1 MFTIRTLGGIALFL
15 FGTTFLWL
23 TPMFA
28 SPGISTKGVWWSI
41 TQVLS
46 LLTLAGFTVAT
57 WGLFKK
63 WTWWENA
70 AIASAVLGAVVLIP
84 YWIAAHNS
92 GETTPGFNVLIHA
105 LGDAGVL
112 ALLTVPALESWVN
125 GRVMAGA
132 G

>member
-1 MFTIRTLGGIALFL
+1 MFTIRTLGGVALFL

-28 SPGISTKGVWWSI
+28 SPGISTRGVWWSI

-46 LLTLAGFTVAT
+46 LLTLAGFTVAA

-63 WTWWENA
+63 WQWWENT
-70 AIASAVLGAVVLIP
+70 AIASAVIGAVVLIP

-92 GETTPGFNVLIHA
+92 GEITPGFNVLIHA
-105 LGDAGVL
+105 VGDAGVL
-112 ALLTVPALESWVN
+112 VLLTVPALESWVN
-125 GRVMAGA
+125 GHVMAGV
-132 G
+132 